1 VAGWGLTSFNS
12 TYPDRIREV
21 SVPVVSD
28 SRAEKAYDAGYGNP
42 LGYVPPLMVAAG
54 KQGKSACV
62 GDRGGPLFD
71 FGSRTQVGIVSGGRY
86 KCGTARYPALFTEV
100 NNPKIRSW
108 ILWAA
113 KR

>member
-1 VAGWGLTSFNS
+1 M
-12 TYPDRIREV
+12 V
-21 SVPVVSD
+21 SG

-54 KQGKSACV
+54 KQGKFACKGPRWAFV
-62 GDRGGPLFD
+62 RLWQPHPSWDREW
-71 FGSRTQVGIVSGGRY
+71 GRY